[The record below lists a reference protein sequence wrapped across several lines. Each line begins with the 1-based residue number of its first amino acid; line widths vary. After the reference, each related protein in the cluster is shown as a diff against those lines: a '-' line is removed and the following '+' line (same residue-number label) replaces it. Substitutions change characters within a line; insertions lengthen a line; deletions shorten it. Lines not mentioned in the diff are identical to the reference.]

1 MGNRMPRC
9 GVYWKCQSDREGRY
23 GAENPE
29 GNRVWYSKYGRRS
42 GRYACDDTFDT
53 ADEFFEH
60 RCARGYPEDWS
71 EIVELDCMPEQYGQA
86 GKYWKV
92 PAILS
97 SPISC
102 VGASPSATSVAT
114 SSSKALTSTSGT
126 AASWAGLRTGPRS
139 RMSTTI
145 HANTVRVST
154 GSAATAT
161 PRTWCTSPAGATC
174 GAIPATSVTISPFAM
189 WLSTCPTAA
198 SMVGQ
203 RTGRT
208 FASSSAGRRQTQN
221 GTTLTSRNGRCSR
234 IHALVLNDDM
244 YDSNLH

>member
-92 PAILS
+92 PDHPEFPDLVRWS
-97 SPISC
+97 KSKCHLRSDVEFECPDEYTRLQP
-102 VGASPSATSVAT
+102 AS
-114 SSSKALTSTSGT
+114 
-126 AASWAGLRTGPRS
+126 
-139 RMSTTI
+139 
-145 HANTVRVST
+145 
-154 GSAATAT
+154 
-161 PRTWCTSPAGATC
+161 
-174 GAIPATSVTISPFAM
+174 
-189 WLSTCPTAA
+189 
-198 SMVGQ
+198 
-203 RTGRT
+203 
-208 FASSSAGRRQTQN
+208 
-221 GTTLTSRNGRCSR
+221 TLPLMLNAR
-234 IHALVLNDDM
+234 I
-244 YDSNLH
+244 